1 VDIKKVT
8 DVIIKK
14 DPYAA
19 LRNPEFRNFS
29 LARLLMVIATLMQ
42 AIIVGW
48 QVYDITKDPLS
59 LGLIGLAEVI
69 PAISVSL
76 YAGHLT
82 DISDRKKIILF
93 AYILYGATAFFLAVI
108 SYNIFPILIDHKL
121 QAIYIAIFIGGL
133 ARGFSMPS
141 TFAFWSQL
149 VSKDIFANAATWNA
163 SVWQFGAVTGPAI
176 GGFLYAMVG
185 FGSSYLVITILITV
199 STLLLSTIKR
209 KPIPEPTEHSS
220 IKERLT
226 AGVKFVFS
234 NKIILGAITLDMFA
248 VLFGGATALL
258 PIFSAEILN
267 AGPQGLG
274 MLRAA
279 PSVGAVL
286 MALFLTRRPPTHNA
300 GRNLLISVFGFGV
313 SMIIFAVSRNFILS
327 LCALAMSG
335 LFDTVSV
342 VIRSTIMQLFTPDNM
357 KGRVAAVNG
366 VFIGS
371 SNEIGAF
378 ESGVAA
384 KLLGTV
390 PSVIFGGFM
399 TLLVVIVMTITS
411 PKVRKLH
418 LK

>member
-1 VDIKKVT
+1 MDAFHDNIKV
-8 DVIIKK
+8 VKK

-29 LARLLMVIATLMQ
+29 VARLLMVVATLMQ

-69 PAISVSL
+69 PAMSVSL

-82 DISDRKKIILF
+82 DISDRKRIILF
-93 AYILYGATAFFLAVI
+93 AYILYGATAFFLSII
-108 SYNIFPILIDHKL
+108 SFDVFPFLVDNKIK
-121 QAIYIAIFIGGL
+121 AIYAAIFIGGL

-149 VSKDIFANAATWNA
+149 VERSIFANAATWNT

-176 GGFLYAMVG
+176 GGFVYSMIG
-185 FGSSYLVITILITV
+185 FGSSYLVITFLITV

-209 KPIPEPTEHSS
+209 KPVPEMTEHSS
-220 IKERLT
+220 MKERLI

-279 PSVGAVL
+279 PSIGAVF
-286 MALFLTRRPPTHNA
+286 MALFLTRRPPTKNA
-300 GRNLLISVFGFGV
+300 GRNLLLSVFGFGI
-313 SMIIFAVSRNFILS
+313 SIIVFAISKNFVLS
-327 LCALAMSG
+327 LCALALSG

-342 VIRSTIMQLFTPDNM
+342 VIRSTIIQLFTPDNM

-390 PSVIFGGFM
+390 ASVIFGGCM
-399 TLLVVIVMTITS
+399 TLMVVVIMSIFS